1 MHIKTARVT
10 ALILGTGFIAGSSL
24 ALPFTEIRIGD
35 KDGFGYDA
43 DPNFNSLTGDGGAA
57 DRNSDGHLGPNDV
70 LPSLNG
76 GSVVAT
82 GSGDDFDNRDGE
94 TISGT
99 GFTDQGT
106 SGEEFT
112 DIGLSTSYDA
122 SSSGNNVYNA
132 NTGSYG
138 SGGPFP
144 SGSSSTLTN
153 QPGFIFDF
161 LVSETDINEGE
172 DVYFNMVFGD
182 YDVTP
187 AAIDLRY
194 FGSFETLGVSPQNNG
209 PNDGLI
215 QGSYATLDFYDVFT
229 KNRFIRTPTTV
240 TNCNGG
246 GCPDWLGRC
255 LS

>member
-1 MHIKTARVT
+1 
-10 ALILGTGFIAGSSL
+10 
-24 ALPFTEIRIGD
+24 
-35 KDGFGYDA
+35 
-43 DPNFNSLTGDGGAA
+43 
-57 DRNSDGHLGPNDV
+57 V

-144 SGSSSTLTN
+144 SGSSSTLTSAR
-153 QPGFIFDF
+153 PERAIFQKDANV
-161 LVSETDINEGE
+161 LHWSSD
-172 DVYFNMVFGD
+172 
-182 YDVTP
+182 P
-187 AAIDLRY
+187 
-194 FGSFETLGVSPQNNG
+194 LGGKPRV
-209 PNDGLI
+209 
-215 QGSYATLDFYDVFT
+215 
-229 KNRFIRTPTTV
+229 
-240 TNCNGG
+240 
-246 GCPDWLGRC
+246 
-255 LS
+255 